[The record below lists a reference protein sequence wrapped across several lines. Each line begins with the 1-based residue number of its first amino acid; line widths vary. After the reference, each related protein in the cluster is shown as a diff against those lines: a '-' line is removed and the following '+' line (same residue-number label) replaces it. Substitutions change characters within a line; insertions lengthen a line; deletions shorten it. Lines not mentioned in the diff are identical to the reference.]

1 MTEPLHPH
9 PEVDELINKI
19 DEVLPADDGQ
29 PQQTDNR
36 PREEDGEQ
44 DVDQK
49 ILAPGG
55 SPGP

>member
-9 PEVDELINKI
+9 PEVDELIDKI

-29 PQQTDNR
+29 PTQTDNR

-55 SPGP
+55 SPQ